1 MKTRLPLLLFA
12 LALVLRLAYVL
23 QEYPVPPQDTPD
35 YDEIALNLLRGEG
48 FVARENWFGFEMRSW
63 RAPFYPFFLAGVYGV
78 CGHSHLAVEVMQA
91 AVGAGTVVLL
101 YGLGLRIW
109 PAAALPAGLF
119 AAAYGPLVVSAGE
132 VMSETWFTFWLVLAA
147 YLLSDPEGR
156 RRHWL
161 GGGVAI
167 GLAAL
172 TRPVG
177 LLLWPS
183 LALVALLAER
193 RQGLRRSLW
202 VGLALGATI
211 LPWTLRN
218 YLVHQALVPI
228 STHGGFILA
237 RSNSASPDW
246 RQARGWGIAR
256 ETFVQFPSEVE
267 RDRHWRRQGLE
278 FIRTHPGTYLRLA
291 AERFLRFWYFFQP
304 EYNFWFALLL
314 PFFIAGL
321 LSYGLREGFLL
332 LSVFSALSLAAFSLV
347 LYGSVRF
354 RLPLEPFFILFAA
367 AAAVDMQARHGR
379 RAWWWLGG
387 AVALNLVCYWQGEA
401 LHGLMLEWLQRWGL
415 K

>member
-1 MKTRLPLLLFA
+1 MKVRLSLWLFV
-12 LALVLRLAYVL
+12 LALVLRLVYVL

-35 YDEIALNLLRGEG
+35 YDEIALNLLKGEG

-63 RAPFYPFFLAGVYGV
+63 RAPFYPFFLAAVYGV
-78 CGHSHLAVEVMQA
+78 CGHSHLAVEVVQA
-91 AVGAGTVVLL
+91 VVGAGTVALL

-109 PAAALPAGLF
+109 PPAALAAGLF
-119 AAAYGPLVVSAGE
+119 AAVYGPLIVSAGE

-147 YLLSDPEGR
+147 YLLSVPKAR
-156 RRHWL
+156 RRVLL

-177 LLLWPS
+177 LLFWPAF
-183 LALVALLAER
+183 ALVALLTAPRE
-193 RQGLRRSLW
+193 GLRRSLW

-211 LPWTLRN
+211 LPWTVRN

-237 RSNSASPDW
+237 RSNTTQPDW
-246 RQARGWGIAR
+246 RQERGWGITR
-256 ETFVQFPSEVE
+256 EIFVQIPSEVE
-267 RDRHWRRQGLE
+267 RDRRWQQQGLE
-278 FIRTHPGTYLRLA
+278 FIHTHPGLYLRLS
-291 AERFLRFWYFFQP
+291 AERLLRFWYFFQP
-304 EYNFWFALLL
+304 GYNFWFTLLL
-314 PFFIAGL
+314 PFFAVGL
-321 LSYGLREGFLL
+321 WRYGLREEFLL
-332 LSVFSALSLAAFSLV
+332 LSVFSALSLAAFCLV

-367 AAAVDMQARHGR
+367 AAAEDLIRQQGR
-379 RAWWWLGG
+379 RAWLLLGG
-387 AVALNLVCYWQGEA
+387 VVAANLIFYWRDEA
-401 LHGLMLEWLQRWGL
+401 LRALVLDFLRQWQL